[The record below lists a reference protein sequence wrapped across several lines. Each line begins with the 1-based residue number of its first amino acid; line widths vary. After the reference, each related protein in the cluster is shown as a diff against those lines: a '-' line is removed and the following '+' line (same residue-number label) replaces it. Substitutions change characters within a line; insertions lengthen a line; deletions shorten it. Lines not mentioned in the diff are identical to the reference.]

1 MTRAKQELTEGVGRL
16 ACVFSCV
23 CIYVCVGGE
32 GGNRSVATAQS
43 RTGRTIALPE
53 ATVQFAHG
61 GKGHPRHGVG
71 CLPILL
77 IYPGTEQ
84 SRPLD
89 GARGRPTQAIW
100 PIILGGGMAG
110 ARETLRTSAGK
121 MDRGDRTW
129 CRRRTA

>member
-43 RTGRTIALPE
+43 RTGRTTALPE

-61 GKGHPRHGVG
+61 GKGYPRHGVG

-84 SRPLD
+84 SRPL
-89 GARGRPTQAIW
+89 GGRPTQEIW

-110 ARETLRTSAGK
+110 ARETLKTSAGK
-121 MDRGDRTW
+121 MDRGDR
-129 CRRRTA
+129 CRRQTA